1 MRAAEAH
8 PGGGYGRQHFR
19 PPPGKP
25 TLWATLLTGA
35 LLAGGFG
42 WRRYG
47 SEDARIRQA
56 LDEREG
62 PQDRGRFAD
71 SPSEIPAR
79 GWKDIIVRIYK
90 EIGDDR
96 VVPLAAGVTYY
107 ALLAIFPAIAAL
119 VSIFGLF
126 ADTAVISEQLRGL
139 SSFIPAGAIEVIEE
153 QLRRLAS
160 QGEQALGLTFVT
172 GLLLSLWSS
181 NAGMKALFDSL
192 NIVYDEIEKRSFIR
206 LNAISLAFTFGAI
219 VFIMLALFAV
229 VVLPVALKFVG
240 LERQTEFLLT
250 VLRWPAI
257 FVVVA
262 FAVALIYRHGP
273 SREKAKW
280 RWLTWGSVVASLLW
294 IGVSMLFSWYA
305 TNFGNYNETYG
316 SLGAVV
322 GFMVWIW
329 LSTITVLLGAE
340 LDAEME
346 HQTAKDTTEGPPK
359 PLGARGATMADTI
372 GPAQTR

>member
-1 MRAAEAH
+1 MRAVEAH
-8 PGGGYGRQHFR
+8 FGTGGTRSRFR
-19 PPPGKP
+19 PPPGRP

-42 WRRYG
+42 TRRYV

-56 LDEREG
+56 LDAREG
-62 PQDRGRFAD
+62 PAERGRFAD
-71 SPSEIPAR
+71 SPAEIPPR

-96 VVPLAAGVTYY
+96 VVSIAAGVTYY
-107 ALLAIFPAIAAL
+107 GLLAIFPAIAAL

-126 ADTAVISEQLRGL
+126 ADTAVLGERLETMSAVM
-139 SSFIPAGAIEVIEE
+139 PAGAIEVIED
-153 QLRRLAS
+153 QLKRLAS
-160 QGEQALGLTFVT
+160 HGEQTLGFTFVT
-172 GLLLSLWSS
+172 GLLISLWSS
-181 NAGMKALFDSL
+181 NAGMKAMFDAL
-192 NIVYDEIEKRSFIR
+192 NIVYDETEKRSFIR
-206 LNAISLAFTFGAI
+206 LNAISLLFTLGAI
-219 VFIMLALFAV
+219 LFIVVAIATV

-262 FAVALIYRHGP
+262 FAIALIYRHGP

-280 RWLTWGSVVASLLW
+280 RWLTLGSIVASLLW

-305 TNFGNYNETYG
+305 TNFGKYNETYG

-329 LSTITVLLGAE
+329 LSSIVILLGAE

-359 PLGARGATMADTI
+359 PLGARGAAMADTI
-372 GPAQTR
+372 GRAQT

>member
-1 MRAAEAH
+1 MRAVEAH
-8 PGGGYGRQHFR
+8 SGTGGARSRFR

-25 TLWATLLTGA
+25 TLWATLLTAA

-42 WRRYG
+42 TRRYA

-56 LDEREG
+56 LDAREG
-62 PQDRGRFAD
+62 PEERGRFAD
-71 SPSEIPAR
+71 SPAEIPPR

-96 VVPLAAGVTYY
+96 VVSIAAGVTYY
-107 ALLAIFPAIAAL
+107 GLLAIFPAIAAL

-126 ADTAVISEQLRGL
+126 ADTAVLGERLETMSAVM
-139 SSFIPAGAIEVIEE
+139 PAGAIEVIED
-153 QLRRLAS
+153 QLKRLAS
-160 QGEQALGLTFVT
+160 HGEQTLGFTFVT
-172 GLLLSLWSS
+172 GLLISLWSA
-181 NAGMKALFDSL
+181 NAGMKAMFDAL
-192 NIVYDEIEKRSFIR
+192 NIVYDETEKRSFIR
-206 LNAISLAFTFGAI
+206 LNAVSLLFTFGAI
-219 VFIMLALFAV
+219 LLIVVAIATV

-262 FAVALIYRHGP
+262 FAIALIYRHGP

-280 RWLTWGSVVASLLW
+280 RWLTLGSIVASLLW
-294 IGVSMLFSWYA
+294 LGVSMLFSWYA
-305 TNFGNYNETYG
+305 ANFGKYNETYG

-329 LSTITVLLGAE
+329 LSSIVILLGAE

-346 HQTAKDTTEGPPK
+346 HQTARDTTEGPPR
-359 PLGARGATMADTI
+359 PLGARGAVMADTI
-372 GPAQTR
+372 GRAQK